1 MKRDQIL
8 EAANLLL
15 SARRG
20 GAALKSFPS
29 SCRPLTAADAN
40 EIGDEVTKQ
49 LGDDVGGWKI
59 TFLYKPREKPFRA
72 PIFTNRIFSTPAQI
86 PLALGPSRYI
96 EPEITF
102 RLKHDLAPRSNLYRA
117 AEVADAVEACPSFEI
132 VATRFDTSERTL
144 RDMLNQRTTLVEA
157 YADHITNGAFV
168 IGKPIKDWQNI
179 DFATMKVSMRA
190 EENLIVETVG
200 GHAFVDPF
208 LPVVILA
215 NELRHGPG
223 LKAGNI
229 VATGSFSGY
238 FAVEVNQTVTAEF
251 EHVGQVEAKFIA

>member
-8 EAANLLL
+8 EAADLLL
-15 SARRG
+15 AARRG
-20 GAALKSFPS
+20 GPPLKSFPA
-29 SCRPLTAADAN
+29 SCKPLTAADAN
-40 EIGDEVTKQ
+40 EIGDELTAQ
-49 LGDDVGGWKI
+49 LGDAIGGWKI

-72 PIFTNRIFSTPAQI
+72 PIFRNRIFSAPAQI

-102 RLKHDLAPRSNLYRA
+102 RLTRDLAPRSNLYRA

-144 RDMLNQRTTLVEA
+144 RDMLNHRATMVEA

-168 IGKPIKDWQNI
+168 IGQPIKNWQDI
-179 DFATMKVSMRA
+179 DFAMMKVSMRTEA
-190 EENLIVETVG
+190 ELIVETVG

-223 LKAGNI
+223 LKAGDV

-238 FAVEVNQTVTAEF
+238 FAVEVGQTVTAEF
-251 EHVGQVEAKFIA
+251 EHVGRVEAKFVV